1 MHKLIAAALAPI
13 LAMGFAS
20 IAPASAQE
28 WPTKS
33 IRIVVPGSPGGA
45 IDLVARF
52 LADKLP
58 ASLGQAVV
66 VENKPGASN
75 ILGTDIVAKSAP
87 DGYNLVI
94 VALSHATNPSL
105 FKKMPFD
112 AIKDFEPVSM
122 THTVPLAL
130 VVGSSVPAKN
140 VEELIAWLK
149 ANPDKATYASSG
161 QGQVQHMSAELFKSM
176 AKLELLHVPY
186 KGSTFAHPDLIAG
199 RTSIMFDTITAVQ
212 PHLKSGALKAL
223 AVTTATRAESLP
235 DVPTV
240 AESGLPGFDTSTW
253 GGILAPARTPKAV
266 IAKLNAEI
274 NKALDQPDVR
284 EKLAGA
290 GIKAQGSTA
299 QQLGDFVQAE
309 MVKWAKVTKDAGIVP
324 E

>member
-1 MHKLIAAALAPI
+1 
-13 LAMGFAS
+13 
-20 IAPASAQE
+20 
-28 WPTKS
+28 
-33 IRIVVPGSPGGA
+33 
-45 IDLVARF
+45 
-52 LADKLP
+52 
-58 ASLGQAVV
+58 
-66 VENKPGASN
+66 
-75 ILGTDIVAKSAP
+75 
-87 DGYNLVI
+87 
-94 VALSHATNPSL
+94 
-105 FKKMPFD
+105 
-112 AIKDFEPVSM
+112 
-122 THTVPLAL
+122 
-130 VVGSSVPAKN
+130 
-140 VEELIAWLK
+140 
-149 ANPDKATYASSG
+149 
-161 QGQVQHMSAELFKSM
+161 MSAELFKSM
-176 AKLELLHVPY
+176 AKLDLLHVPY

-235 DVPTV
+235 DVPMV

>member
-1 MHKLIAAALAPI
+1 MHKFIAAALAPI

-45 IDLVARF
+45 IELVARF

-58 ASLGQAVV
+58 AALGQAVV

-149 ANPDKATYASSG
+149 AKPR
-161 QGQVQHMSAELFKSM
+161 QG
-176 AKLELLHVPY
+176 
-186 KGSTFAHPDLIAG
+186 DLCLQ
-199 RTSIMFDTITAVQ
+199 R
-212 PHLKSGALKAL
+212 SGAGAAHVGRAL
-223 AVTTATRAESLP
+223 
-235 DVPTV
+235 
-240 AESGLPGFDTSTW
+240 
-253 GGILAPARTPKAV
+253 
-266 IAKLNAEI
+266 
-274 NKALDQPDVR
+274 
-284 EKLAGA
+284 
-290 GIKAQGSTA
+290 
-299 QQLGDFVQAE
+299 
-309 MVKWAKVTKDAGIVP
+309 
-324 E
+324 